1 MPYPTNLFGRHFLA
15 CYLLLYVVTPHKGNN
30 MLLMTILFACGEDTK
45 TDDTSTQDTA
55 ETSDTS
61 DTFDTAE
68 IEVSN
73 VGPAGLSSSE
83 NSCAPNDG
91 WALDIKVGLENV
103 DECLG
108 DIPDDFWMHFTIYP
122 SDFTSN
128 SEISL
133 GLSGGES
140 GTGFFQYSGS
150 TNYIV
155 EGTIRLDWD
164 GDWELKK

>member
-103 DECLG
+103 DEAKDIANVLKHEAKIYRCLK
-108 DIPDDFWMHFTIYP
+108 DITLRIENL
-122 SDFTSN
+122 SQ
-128 SEISL
+128 
-133 GLSGGES
+133 GL
-140 GTGFFQYSGS
+140 
-150 TNYIV
+150 NYLF
-155 EGTIRLDWD
+155 R
-164 GDWELKK
+164 